1 MNDNA
6 DLAAAGP
13 EKVYLVPPAALD
25 WFKRAVLEDGTKPS
39 IALRGMMREF
49 ACPELDVGVVISLIK
64 VTWPDA
70 DFHGSG
76 LRARII
82 DAAYPN
88 SDPSQFSDQ
97 DFDNGIAQMLAD
109 GWN

>member
-1 MNDNA
+1 MNKES
-6 DLAAAGP
+6 DLATTGP

-25 WFKRAVLEDGTKPS
+25 WFKLAVLNQGAKPS
-39 IALRGMMREF
+39 QALRGMMQEF
-49 ACPELDVGVVISLIK
+49 ACPVLDVGVVISLVK

-97 DFDNGIAQMLAD
+97 DFDSGIKQMLAE